1 MRMTDALTCILGLVA
16 LALPPAAPAQEARP
30 SLDAYRRAVLAE
42 RGDAGRGRR
51 LLEDTA
57 RTACLACHAVEG
69 RGGKLGPD
77 LVGVGARYDRAGLL
91 EAIVAPS
98 AKI

>member
-1 MRMTDALTCILGLVA
+1 MRLTEVLAGPLGFLA
-16 LALPPAAPAQEARP
+16 LASVPAASSGQDVRP
-30 SLDAYRRAVLAE
+30 PLDAYRRAVLAE

-51 LLEDTA
+51 LLEDTNRA
-57 RTACLACHAVEG
+57 ACLTCHSLEG

-91 EAIVAPS
+91 
-98 AKI
+98 